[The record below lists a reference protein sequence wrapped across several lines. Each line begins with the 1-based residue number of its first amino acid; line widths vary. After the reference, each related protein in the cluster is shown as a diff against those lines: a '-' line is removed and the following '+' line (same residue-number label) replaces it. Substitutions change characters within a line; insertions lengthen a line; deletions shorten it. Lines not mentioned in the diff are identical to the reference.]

1 MQNTRNI
8 LGDDMQKKDYKYR
21 HELKFKISNSAAKVL
36 QQKLSLILKP
46 DKNAYYSDGSYLIK
60 SLYFDNRESDSYYEK
75 MDGVLYRK
83 KYRIRIYNDDES
95 FIRLEKKM
103 KHNNY
108 TAKEQMLISKD
119 IYSKILEGKLDEIEN
134 PTGLLQEF
142 IVNSK
147 TKGLIPS
154 VIVGYHR
161 VAYTYPISEVRITF
175 DSRIQSGLFNYDLFD
190 HSMPVY
196 DVDEKGK
203 QVLEV
208 KFNEVLPLHIANIL
222 NDIPACREAVSKFAL
237 CRSIK

>member
-1 MQNTRNI
+1 M
-8 LGDDMQKKDYKYR
+8 KEYKYR
-21 HELKFKISNSAAKVL
+21 HELKFKISNSAAEILK
-36 QQKLSLILKP
+36 QKLSLILGK

-60 SLYFDNRESDSYYEK
+60 SLYFDDRDSSSYYEK

-83 KYRIRIYNDDES
+83 KYRIRMYNDVDS

-119 IYSKILEGKLDEIEN
+119 IYSKILNGKVDEIDN
-134 PTGLLQEF
+134 PEGLLLEF
-142 IVNSK
+142 ITNYK
-147 TKGLIPS
+147 NKGLIPS
-154 VIVGYHR
+154 VIVEYHR
-161 VAYTYPISEVRITF
+161 TAFTYPISEVRITF
-175 DSRIQSGLFNYDLFD
+175 DSNIQSSLYNYDLFNT
-190 HSMPVY
+190 SYPRY
-196 DVDEKGK
+196 NVDEPGK

-222 NDIPACREAVSKFAL
+222 NDIPACREAVSKFAI

>member
-1 MQNTRNI
+1 MKQ
-8 LGDDMQKKDYKYR
+8 YKYR
-21 HELKFKISNSAAKVL
+21 HELKYKISNAAAEVL
-36 QQKLSLILKP
+36 KQKLALIMET
-46 DKNAYYSDGSYLIK
+46 DSNAYYEDGSYLIK
-60 SLYFDNRESDSYYEK
+60 SLYFDDLNSKSYYEK

-103 KHNNY
+103 KHNNM

-119 IYSKILEGKLDEIEN
+119 TYSKILEGKIDEIEDAK
-134 PTGLLQEF
+134 GLLLEF
-142 IVNSK
+142 LNDMR

-154 VIVGYHR
+154 IVVGYHR
-161 VAYTYPISEVRITF
+161 TAFTYPVSDVRITF
-175 DSRIQSGLFNYDLFD
+175 DSNIQSGLYNYDLFD
-190 HSMPVY
+190 SEMPTY
-196 DVDEKGK
+196 TVDEVGK

-222 NDIPACREAVSKFAL
+222 NDIPSCREAVSKFAI